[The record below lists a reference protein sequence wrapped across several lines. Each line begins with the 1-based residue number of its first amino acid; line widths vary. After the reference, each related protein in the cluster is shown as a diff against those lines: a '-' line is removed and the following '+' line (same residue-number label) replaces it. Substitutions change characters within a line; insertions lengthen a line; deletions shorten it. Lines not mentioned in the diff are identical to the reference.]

1 MSPISVRRLLLEG
14 RETMDEIRCLYLC
27 SLSIFS
33 SSLVLYM
40 CINLLDVSSAL
51 QVISIFLIIFFLG
64 CFLYYFSVSV
74 EHAKT
79 KQLYNHFGIP
89 GGVNCNNTF
98 SWKTGRAICFLS
110 LSLTLWIRC
119 LPSQSHYS
127 HWTRGALGLAVT
139 LRPAT
144 SSRRR
149 RPERKS
155 MESDDE
161 RPDKTTMP

>member
-89 GGVNCNNTF
+89 GGGNWTPSASILGF
-98 SWKTGRAICFLS
+98 YWKNIGPRKHCWDSVRPIMAQY
-110 LSLTLWIRC
+110 RM
-119 LPSQSHYS
+119 
-127 HWTRGALGLAVT
+127 LAGQ
-139 LRPAT
+139 
-144 SSRRR
+144 
-149 RPERKS
+149 
-155 MESDDE
+155 
-161 RPDKTTMP
+161 